1 MSTGAA
7 PLGLDP
13 VVATHTSRRSATSWL
28 ASPSDLWRHRE
39 LLTAL
44 TERALKVKYQRS
56 ALGFL
61 WTLLNPL
68 LMVAVLIA
76 VFSVVVRIPIPHYWA
91 FLVSGYFIW
100 NYLSQMLAAGSTVL
114 TEHAA
119 LRRSVAFPT
128 EILVFSAGAARL
140 VEFGVAFL
148 FAVAALALLH
158 HGAMPSSFLMLP
170 LLIVLLVLLGLG
182 MTMFVSTAAVF
193 YYDVQ
198 HALPVLLLVLFY
210 LSPVFY
216 PAAMV
221 PERIQSLYLL
231 NPIAGLIS
239 LAHIALYE
247 GRWPGVTLL
256 LGSTAACLVVFVGG
270 YAIFNRFKAVF
281 TELL

>member
-1 MSTGAA
+1 M
-7 PLGLDP
+7 
-13 VVATHTSRRSATSWL
+13 SATVREPTHPIVRNASGRYASGWL
-28 ASPSDLWRHRE
+28 PAPSLVWRHRE
-39 LLTAL
+39 LLLAL

-56 ALGFL
+56 ALGFF

-68 LMVAVLIA
+68 LMLAVLIA

-100 NYLSQMLAAGSTVL
+100 NYLSQMLSASSTVL

-140 VEFGVAFL
+140 VEFGVAFVCAL
-148 FAVAALALLH
+148 VALAAFH
-158 HGAMPSSFLMLP
+158 HGAVPSSFLLAP
-170 LLIVLLVLLGLG
+170 LLVVLLVVLGLG
-182 MTMFVSTAAVF
+182 LMLLVSTAAVF

-221 PERIQSLYLL
+221 PDALQSLYLL

-239 LAHIALYE
+239 LAHSALYQ
-247 GRWPGVTLL
+247 GQWPGWPPIA
-256 LGSTAACLVVFVGG
+256 GSAAACLIMFTAG
-270 YAIFNRFKAVF
+270 YAIFNRFKNLFA
-281 TELL
+281 ELL

>member
-1 MSTGAA
+1 MSTHVA
-7 PLGLDP
+7 PLSGDP
-13 VVATHTSRRSATSWL
+13 VVTRHTEQRSARRWL
-28 ASPSDLWRHRE
+28 ASPMDLWRHRE
-39 LLTAL
+39 LLRAL

-56 ALGFL
+56 ALGFF

-68 LMVAVLIA
+68 LMLAVLIA
-76 VFSVVVRIPIPHYWA
+76 VFSVIVRIPIPHYWA

-148 FAVAALALLH
+148 FAMAALALLH
-158 HGAMPSSFLMLP
+158 HEGVPSSFLLLP
-170 LLIVLLVLLGLG
+170 LLILLIVLLGLG
-182 MTMFVSTAAVF
+182 MMMIVSTAAVF

-210 LSPVFY
+210 VSPVFY

-221 PERIQSLYLL
+221 PEQLQALYLL
-231 NPIAGLIS
+231 NPIAGVIS
-239 LAHIALYE
+239 VAHVALYE
-247 GRWPGVTLL
+247 GQWPAGALIA
-256 LGSTAACLVVFVGG
+256 GSTAACFLVFAGG